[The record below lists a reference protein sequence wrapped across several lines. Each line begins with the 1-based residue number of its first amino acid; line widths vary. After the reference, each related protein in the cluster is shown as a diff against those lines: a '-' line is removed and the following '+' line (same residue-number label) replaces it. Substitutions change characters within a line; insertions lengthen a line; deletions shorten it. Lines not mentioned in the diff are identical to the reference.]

1 MWFRNLLVYRLT
13 QDLQLDADSLEKALG
28 EKPARPCA
36 SQELTTYGFT

>member
-28 EKPARPCA
+28 E
-36 SQELTTYGFT
+36 